1 MLRRLAK
8 NLKVVTGLLSVI
20 TISGALVPTATV
32 LAEENNQIN
41 LTNEQTSTQEIYVLN
56 ENNQNYNQAVKYLKE
71 HATSL
76 SVTYFKEY
84 FYGKTV
90 TSENHDAL
98 LDGYLEFLSIKP
110 HSRVGIEVI
119 LGIIASSI
127 AIIQGM
133 YNFGRY
139 AAKQCVSRGIFS
151 KKEYKPNGGW
161 IMAGI
166 TASFGFPAAL
176 GFDDYMY
183 NR

>member
-1 MLRRLAK
+1 MLAK

-20 TISGALVPTATV
+20 TISGALAPTVTV
-32 LAEENNQIN
+32 LAEENNQIK
-41 LTNEQTSTQEIYVLN
+41 LTNEQTSTQETYVLN

-71 HATSL
+71 NASSF
-76 SVTYFKEY
+76 SVKYFEAY

-90 TSENHDAL
+90 TSKNRDEL
-98 LDGYLEFLSIKP
+98 LNGYLEFLSTKP

-119 LGIIASSI
+119 LGIIASAI

-133 YNFGRY
+133 YNVGRY
-139 AAKQCVSRGIFS
+139 AAKQCVSRGILS